1 MAARAN
7 NPFHLTAN
15 KGGSGVVSVGNALRG
30 LSQLPGRQQFG
41 TILGLAVVASLA
53 IAAWMWGQSPD
64 YRVLYSN
71 LSDRDGGAIVAAL
84 NQMNVPYK
92 FSDGGGAILV
102 PTSHVH
108 DARLRLASQGLPKG
122 SVVGFEVME
131 QQRIGITQFQ
141 EQINYQRALEGEL
154 AKSIQSLSAVQA
166 ARVHLAI
173 PKSSVFMR
181 EQQKPSASVLLN
193 LYSGRTLERAQ
204 IAGIVNLVSS
214 SVPELASK
222 SVSVL
227 DQSGTL
233 LSAQTHAEDG
243 TMLDASQLQYLQ
255 SMESSYMK
263 RIVAI
268 LEPLVG
274 RENVRA
280 QVTADIDFSST
291 EQMAELYKPNSKQ
304 DDAAIR
310 SQQLAESAQSGGP
323 TTPQG
328 VPGALSNQ
336 PPGAATAPIGSQP
349 APGQSPSSGGPAR
362 AGAPATSPAASA
374 GQSAG
379 QSGNTRRDTTTNF
392 EVDKTIRHTRNPTG
406 TIRRLSAAVVVN
418 HKRTINDKG
427 ETVTTPLPEK
437 DMNQITE
444 LVRDAIGFS
453 KERGDAL
460 NVANAPFSV
469 TEHEPAPEVPF
480 WKQPENIS
488 LAKEVGKN
496 LLIALVGVYLLFG
509 FVRPMLRQL
518 ATYKPAPPPPAPA
531 NELQVLQAA
540 QSADRLTQ
548 ARQIAQQDP
557 RIVANV
563 VRGWVSKNG

>member
-1 MAARAN
+1 MA
-7 NPFHLTAN
+7 
-15 KGGSGVVSVGNALRG
+15 SVGNALRG

-41 TILGLAVVASLA
+41 TILGLAVVAAIA
-53 IAAWMWGQSPD
+53 IAAWMWGQSSD

-71 LSDRDGGAIVAAL
+71 VSDRDGGAIVSAL
-84 NQMNVPYK
+84 TQMNVPYR
-92 FSDGGGAILV
+92 FGEGGGAILV
-102 PTSHVH
+102 PAAHVH

-154 AKSIQSLSAVQA
+154 AKSVQSLSAVQA

-193 LYSGRTLERAQ
+193 LYPGRTLERAQ

-214 SVPELASK
+214 SVPELAPK
-222 SVSVL
+222 NVSVL
-227 DQSGTL
+227 DQDGTL
-233 LSAQTHAEDG
+233 LSAQARAEDG

-255 SMESSYMK
+255 SVEASYMN

-310 SQQLAESAQSGGP
+310 SLQLAESAQNGGSA
-323 TTPQG
+323 TPQG

-336 PPGAATAPIGSQP
+336 PPAAATAPIGSQP
-349 APGQSPSSGGPAR
+349 ALGQPASSGGPAR
-362 AGAPATSPAASA
+362 AGAAAGPAASSGPFA
-374 GQSAG
+374 ASSAG
-379 QSGNTRRDTTTNF
+379 QSGNTRRDATTNF
-392 EVDKTIRHTRNPTG
+392 ELDKTIRHTRMPTG

-418 HKRTINDKG
+418 HKRSTNDKG
-427 ETVTTPLPEK
+427 ETVSTPLPEK
-437 DMNQITE
+437 NMNQIAE

-453 KERGDAL
+453 QQRGDTL
-460 NVANAPFSV
+460 SVANAPFSV
-469 TEHEPAPEVPF
+469 TEREPAPETPY

-496 LLIALVGVYLLFG
+496 LLIALVGVYLLLG
-509 FVRPMLRQL
+509 LVRPMLRQL
-518 ATYKPAPPPPAPA
+518 AAYRPPPPPPAPA
-531 NELQVLQAA
+531 GELQVLQAA

>member
-1 MAARAN
+1 
-7 NPFHLTAN
+7 
-15 KGGSGVVSVGNALRG
+15 VVSVGNALRG

-41 TILGLAVVASLA
+41 TILGLAVVVSLA
-53 IAAWMWGQSPD
+53 IAAWMWGQSSD

-92 FSDGGGAILV
+92 FGEGGGAILV
-102 PTSHVH
+102 PASHVH
-108 DARLRLASQGLPKG
+108 EARLRLASQGLPKG

-181 EQQKPSASVLLN
+181 EQQKPSASVLIN
-193 LYSGRTLERAQ
+193 LYTGRTLERAQ

-214 SVPELASK
+214 SVPELASRN
-222 SVSVL
+222 VSVL
-227 DQSGTL
+227 DQDGTL
-233 LSAQTHAEDG
+233 LSAQAHAEDG

-255 SMESSYMK
+255 SMESSYMN

-274 RENVRA
+274 RDNVRA

-291 EQMAELYKPNSKQ
+291 EQMAELYKPNGKQ
-304 DDAAIR
+304 DDAAMR
-310 SQQLAESAQSGGP
+310 SQQVAESTQTGGP
-323 TTPQG
+323 AAPQG

-336 PPGAATAPIGSQP
+336 PPGAATAPIGGQP
-349 APGQSPSSGGPAR
+349 APGPSGTPGR
-362 AGAPATSPAASA
+362 AGTQATSPATSPAASA
-374 GQSAG
+374 APGA
-379 QSGNTRRDTTTNF
+379 NTRRDTTTNF

-437 DMNQITE
+437 DMSQITA

-453 KERGDAL
+453 KERGDTL

-496 LLIALVGVYLLFG
+496 LLIALVGAYLLLG
-509 FVRPMLRQL
+509 VVRPMLRQL

-531 NELQVLQAA
+531 NELQLLQVA

>member
-1 MAARAN
+1 M
-7 NPFHLTAN
+7 
-15 KGGSGVVSVGNALRG
+15 GNALRG

-64 YRVLYSN
+64 YGVLYSN
-71 LSDRDGGAIVAAL
+71 LSDRDGGAIVSAL

-102 PTSHVH
+102 PSSNVH

-131 QQRIGITQFQ
+131 QQRMGITQFQ

-154 AKSIQSLSAVQA
+154 AKSVQSLSAVRA

-193 LYSGRTLERAQ
+193 LYPGRTLDRAQ
-204 IAGIVNLVSS
+204 ISGIVNLVSA
-214 SVPELASK
+214 SVSELASRN
-222 SVSVL
+222 VSVL
-227 DQSGTL
+227 DQDGTL

-310 SQQLAESAQSGGP
+310 SQQLAESALSGGP
-323 TTPQG
+323 ATPQG

-349 APGQSPSSGGPAR
+349 APGQSPSSAGPGAPAR

-418 HKRTINDKG
+418 HKRSINDKG

-453 KERGDAL
+453 KERGDTL

-469 TEHEPAPEVPF
+469 TEREPAPEVPL

-509 FVRPMLRQL
+509 VVRPMLRQL
-518 ATYKPAPPPPAPA
+518 ATYRPAPPPPAPA
-531 NELQVLQAA
+531 SEVHLLQAT

>member
-1 MAARAN
+1 MA
-7 NPFHLTAN
+7 
-15 KGGSGVVSVGNALRG
+15 SVTSAMRG
-30 LSQLPGRQQFG
+30 LSALPGRQQFG
-41 TILGLAVVASLA
+41 TILGLAVVATLG
-53 IAAWMWGQSPD
+53 IAAWMWGQSSD
-64 YRVLYSN
+64 YRVLFSN
-71 LSDRDGGAIVAAL
+71 LADKDGGAIVAAL

-102 PTSHVH
+102 PTAQVH

-131 QQRIGITQFQ
+131 QQRIGVTQFQ

-173 PKSSVFMR
+173 PKSTVFLR
-181 EQQKPSASVLLN
+181 DQQKPSASVLLN
-193 LYSGRTLERAQ
+193 LYPGRTLERAQ
-204 IAGIVNLVSS
+204 IAGILNLVSS
-214 SVPELASK
+214 SVPELAAK

-227 DQSGTL
+227 DQSGAL
-233 LSAQTHAEDG
+233 LSAQTHGDDG
-243 TMLDASQLQYLQ
+243 AMLDATQLQYLQ
-255 SMESSYMK
+255 SIEASYMN
-263 RIVAI
+263 RIVSI

-291 EQMAELYKPNSKQ
+291 EQMAELYKPNAKQ

-310 SQQLAESAQSGGP
+310 SMQLAESAQGGGQA
-323 TTPQG
+323 TAGG

-336 PPGAATAPIGSQP
+336 PPGAGTAAIGSQP
-349 APGQSPSSGGPAR
+349 APGAAK
-362 AGAPATSPAASA
+362 AGAATAAA
-374 GQSAG
+374 GANPGSNPGSNAG
-379 QSGNTRRDTTTNF
+379 SNPGTNTATNPGSNTRRDTTTNF

-427 ETVTTPLPEK
+427 ESVTTPLPEK
-437 DMNQITE
+437 DITQITD

-453 KERGDAL
+453 KERGDTL

-469 TEHEPAPEVPF
+469 TEREAVPEVPL
-480 WKQPENIS
+480 WKQPDNIS

-496 LLIALVGVYLLFG
+496 LLIALVGLYVLFG
-509 FVRPMLRQL
+509 MVRPLLRHL
-518 ATYKPAPPPPAPA
+518 ATYKPPPPPPEPEIHQI
-531 NELQVLQAA
+531 NVLQSA

-563 VRGWVSKNG
+563 VRSWVSKNG

>member
-1 MAARAN
+1 
-7 NPFHLTAN
+7 
-15 KGGSGVVSVGNALRG
+15 VVSVGNALRG

-71 LSDRDGGAIVAAL
+71 LSDRDGGAIVSAL
-84 NQMNVPYK
+84 TQMNVPYK
-92 FSDGGGAILV
+92 FGEGGGALLV
-102 PTSHVH
+102 PSSQVH

-181 EQQKPSASVLLN
+181 EQQKPSASVLLS
-193 LYSGRTLERAQ
+193 LYTGRTLERAQ
-204 IAGIVNLVSS
+204 IAGIVNLISS

-222 SVSVL
+222 NVSVL
-227 DQSGTL
+227 DQDGTL
-233 LSAQTHAEDG
+233 LSAQARAEDG

-291 EQMAELYKPNSKQ
+291 EQMAELYKPNAKP
-304 DDAAIR
+304 DDAAMR
-310 SQQLAESAQSGGP
+310 SQQVAEAVQTGGGP
-323 TTPQG
+323 ATPQG

-336 PPGAATAPIGSQP
+336 PAAAATAPIGSQP
-349 APGQSPSSGGPAR
+349 APGQSPLSGGSAAPAR
-362 AGAPATSPAASA
+362 AGASATSPAASA
-374 GQSAG
+374 VQPAGQPAAQSAG

-427 ETVTTPLPEK
+427 ESVTTPLPEK

-453 KERGDAL
+453 KERGDTL

-469 TEHEPAPEVPF
+469 TEREIAPEVPL

-488 LAKEVGKN
+488 LAKEAGKN
-496 LLIALVGVYLLFG
+496 LLVALVGVYLLFG
-509 FVRPMLRQL
+509 VVRPMLRQL
-518 ATYKPAPPPPAPA
+518 ATYKPALPPPAPA
-531 NELQVLQAA
+531 NELQVLQAT